1 MTYEC
6 LFSLAGRFDNLRTR
20 ARSCIVNDVLQSD
33 IPDGLILP
41 FDAVGKDDIPLAGG
55 KGANLGELTRA
66 GVQVPPGLV
75 VAADAY
81 FRFLDG
87 AGLRPQIEHL
97 LRGFDANDR
106 AQLEG
111 MALGLR
117 QLITGVP
124 MPAWLVSPIS
134 SAYDNM
140 GGGTVAVRSS
150 ATAEDLAE
158 ASFAGQ
164 QSTYLNVE
172 GSAEVVRAVQNCWA
186 SLFEPQAIF
195 YRARAGFD
203 HSDVGMGVVVQ
214 RMVQAERSG
223 VMFTIN
229 PATNDASSTVIE
241 AVFGLGEAIVS
252 GLVTPDM
259 YLVDKA
265 SGAILERRVV
275 GQEQELVRRP
285 DAARGE
291 EQCHWV
297 PVPFDRRFR
306 PKLSDEEAGE
316 LAATGRRI
324 EAHFGCTQ
332 DIEWAWADGT
342 FWIVQARPV
351 TSLGL

>member
-1 MTYEC
+1 V
-6 LFSLAGRFDNLRTR
+6 RTL

-33 IPDGLILP
+33 SPDRLILP
-41 FDAVGKDDIPLAGG
+41 FDAIGKRDVSIAGG

-66 GVQVPPGLV
+66 GVRVPPGLV
-75 VAADAY
+75 VTSDAY
-81 FRFLDG
+81 FRFLDA
-87 AGLRPQIEHL
+87 AGLRPQIGTL
-97 LRGFDANDR
+97 LRGLDANDR
-106 AQLEG
+106 AQLESTAIDAKRLVAG
-111 MALGLR
+111 E
-117 QLITGVP
+117 P

-134 SAYDNM
+134 AAYENM

-164 QSTYLNVE
+164 QSTYLNVQ
-172 GSAEVVRAVQNCWA
+172 GTAEVVRAVQDCWA

-195 YRARAGFD
+195 YRARAGFE
-203 HSDVGMGVVVQ
+203 HSEVGMGVVIQ

-229 PATNDASSTVIE
+229 PVTNDAASMVIE

-259 YLVDKA
+259 YVVNKA
-265 SGAILERRVV
+265 SGGVLDRQVV

-285 DAARGE
+285 GAVLGE
-291 EQCHWV
+291 EQCHWADIS
-297 PVPFDRRFR
+297 FERRFQ

-316 LAATGRRI
+316 LVAIGRSI
-324 EAHFGCTQ
+324 EEHFGCPQ
-332 DIEWAWADGT
+332 DIEWAWENGT

-351 TSLGL
+351 TSRLS